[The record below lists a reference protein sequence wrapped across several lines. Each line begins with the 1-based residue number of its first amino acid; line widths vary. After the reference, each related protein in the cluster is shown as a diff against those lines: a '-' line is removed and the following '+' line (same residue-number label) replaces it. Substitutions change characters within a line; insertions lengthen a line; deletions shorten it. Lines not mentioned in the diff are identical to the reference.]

1 MLPLILNDGDEVIL
15 SKKAIKAAPGEM
27 EELTLPSDVVSKI
40 KGDSIKIG
48 LEVR

>member
-1 MLPLILNDGDEVIL
+1 MIF

-27 EELTLPSDVVSKI
+27 EEITLSAEVVSKI